1 MATVTYTLHRN
12 QELTD
17 EQKRMVR
24 EASARQDRLLAE
36 GRDDEVYDDDC
47 APVTLE
53 SDPEGYQA
61 MIDAV
66 ISRNRRIEQL
76 ARKQA

>member
-24 EASARQDRLLAE
+24 EASVRQDRLLAE

-47 APVTLE
+47 APVTPE

>member
-47 APVTLE
+47 APVTPE
-53 SDPEGYQA
+53 SDPEEYQA

-66 ISRNRRIEQL
+66 ISRNQRIEQL

>member
-12 QELTD
+12 QKLTE
-17 EQKRMVR
+17 EQKKMIR
-24 EASARQDRLLAE
+24 EAAGCQDRLLAE

-47 APVTLE
+47 APVTPE

-66 ISRNRRIEQL
+66 IARNQRIEQL

>member
-1 MATVTYTLHRN
+1 MATVTYTLHKN
-12 QELTD
+12 QELTE
-17 EQKRMVR
+17 EQKKKVH
-24 EASARQDRLLAE
+24 EAAARQDRLLAE

-47 APVTLE
+47 APITPE
-53 SDPEGYQA
+53 SDPEEYQA

-66 ISRNRRIEQL
+66 ISRNRKIEQL